1 MTSTWE
7 PPRGWFVGEASFAP
21 APNAKSED
29 DGWLVSFGT
38 NAADQAS
45 AAFVINAREMN
56 EVAVVTLP
64 QRIPLGF
71 HSYWCPRA

>member
-1 MTSTWE
+1 
-7 PPRGWFVGEASFAP
+7 VGEASFAP

-38 NAADQAS
+38 NAAERMS
-45 AAFVINAREMN
+45 AAFIVDAKDMK
-56 EVAVVTLP
+56 EVARVALP

-71 HSYWCPRA
+71 HSYWCGGA